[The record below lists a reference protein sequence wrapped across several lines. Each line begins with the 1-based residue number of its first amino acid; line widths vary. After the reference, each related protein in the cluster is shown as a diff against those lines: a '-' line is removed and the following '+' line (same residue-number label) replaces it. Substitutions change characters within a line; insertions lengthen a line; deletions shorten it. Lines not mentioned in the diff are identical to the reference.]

1 MQRMKANQVEATVR
15 HLDYATHLL
24 VPAVRRREPE
34 ALSQTGIK
42 TKPVIEINH
51 LASGTTE
58 VDAMTLLGH
67 VKDMMDKT
75 VLLDHAMSHLVLDV
89 TTTRGLDRITS
100 RLDHVMTIG
109 PHSTMDL
116 RHQETSV
123 G

>member
-1 MQRMKANQVEATVR
+1 
-15 HLDYATHLL
+15 
-24 VPAVRRREPE
+24 
-34 ALSQTGIK
+34 
-42 TKPVIEINH
+42 
-51 LASGTTE
+51 
-58 VDAMTLLGH
+58 MTLLGH

-109 PHSTMDL
+109 PHSIMDL